1 VKGLNRLHPAKSL
14 FFRVFL
20 WFWLATLL
28 IFVSSVWLANQLGS
42 ESKYRPLDNQQQRE
56 LVVSTQKLQNQIDKR
71 RGNVSLRRLLIK
83 VGNRNRFGSILVDS
97 STRKIVHGVSR
108 HRRVRGEVFD
118 DFNLQ
123 SIPIILEV
131 EGNTFIG
138 PGLIRANQTDYMLFL
153 VATRP
158 DGHLRVIRH
167 EYPGVFILFMLSLS
181 VGLCYLFV
189 RGLLNPITQLRQAS
203 KRMASGEMGVR
214 VGTAS
219 SRLDEIGQLG
229 RDFNNMSEQV
239 ENLVNNQKRLLADI
253 SHELRSPLTRLQ
265 LSIGIA
271 LQQIESDVSDVS
283 VNKLAA
289 LERIE
294 KEALQ
299 IEDMI
304 AQVLLLSRLDNQQ
317 PIQNLQMVSLEQ
329 VMTPI
334 IADAKFEAEHKNK
347 ELIYQTVKDINL
359 FIEPQLFSS
368 AIENILRNAIHYS
381 DQLIQVT
388 VSVKDEQVI
397 WEIEDDGNGID
408 ESQLSRIFEVFYRE
422 STARERDSGG
432 VGLGLAIAYHAINKH
447 QGTIQA
453 SNKPQGG
460 LLVKI
465 AIPYTKP
472 RIAFKQMY

>member
-1 VKGLNRLHPAKSL
+1 VKGLNRLNPAKSL

-71 RGNVSLRRLLIK
+71 SGNVSLRQLLIK
-83 VGNRNRFGSILVDS
+83 VGNRNRFGSILVDL
-97 STRKIVHGVSR
+97 STRKVVHGVSR

-123 SIPIILEV
+123 SLPITLEV

-153 VATRP
+153 VAPRP
-158 DGHLRVIRH
+158 GGNLRVIRH

-271 LQQIESDVSDVS
+271 LQQNESEVS
-283 VNKLAA
+283 VNMLAA

-299 IEDMI
+299 IENMI

-329 VMTPI
+329 VMTSI

-347 ELIYQTVKDINL
+347 ELSYQAAKDINL
-359 FIEPQLFSS
+359 FVEPQLFSS

-381 DQLIQVT
+381 NQLIQVT
-388 VSVKDEQVI
+388 VSVEGEKVI

-408 ESQLSRIFEVFYRE
+408 ENQLSRVFEAFYRE

-447 QGTIQA
+447 QGSIQA
-453 SNKPQGG
+453 SNKPLGG
-460 LLVKI
+460 LLVRI
-465 AIPYTKP
+465 SIP
-472 RIAFKQMY
+472 QV